1 MVLKLKSTKLVSSFK
16 GSWFWWGVQLS
27 SRSGMS
33 LQKSVSCS
41 GVHLGSLLKQC
52 WEKTGPHLA
61 VCSWGMDGKENETA
75 SGTEARGR
83 TFRWS
88 VVGDGSIWPRS
99 WAETNT
105 TISLMW
111 FPYCVEAWALSR
123 FVGNLAFPL
132 SSLWMLSVSSVFQLI
147 TDCFSCYSFNFWNVS
162 SIGSEFYLTFWLKKE
177 KANLEV
183 WSFQFCLPPRCLWN
197 LLVQGLFAGFFVIV
211 DASLTSLAR
220 VP

>member
-16 GSWFWWGVQLS
+16 GSWFWWGVQLI
-27 SRSGMS
+27 SRSGIS
-33 LQKSVSCS
+33 LHKPVSCS
-41 GVHLGSLLKQC
+41 GVHLGSLLNR
-52 WEKTGPHLA
+52 
-61 VCSWGMDGKENETA
+61 CSWGMDGKEKEAA
-75 SGTEARGR
+75 SGMEARGQ

-88 VVGDGSIWPRS
+88 VVGDGSQIPRS
-99 WAETNT
+99 WTETNT

-123 FVGNLAFPL
+123 FVGNLAFPV
-132 SSLWMLSVSSVFQLI
+132 SSLRMLSVSSVFQLI
-147 TDCFSCYSFNFWNVS
+147 TDCFSCYSFNFWNAS
-162 SIGSEFYLTFWLKKE
+162 SIGSEFYLAFWLKKE

-183 WSFQFCLPPRCLWN
+183 WSFQFCLLPRCLWN

-211 DASLTSLAR
+211 DANLTSLAR